1 MTETV
6 DRPVG
11 VALIGTG
18 MWGRRLADALQR
30 TTALR
35 LACCYS
41 RDEARRR
48 AFAADFRCQAAPSF
62 EAAVDHPEVEGVL
75 LATPNYVHREQ
86 ALACAERRRHVF
98 VEKPI
103 ADTVTDGQAMAAAC
117 QAAGVTLLVGHQMRR
132 LGAARRVK
140 ALLEEGVL
148 GTVVLAE
155 ANFSLHG
162 MLTPGQWGA
171 HRRTCP
177 GGPLMQL
184 GVHHADTLQY
194 LLGPVVRVRGA
205 FARLV
210 TSAEVDD
217 VAVAALEFAAGA
229 QGTLTSSYVSP
240 KTYSLRLYGTA
251 AVLDYQTEMAVWPD
265 VHRLDAATTLTLR
278 RDVGTVPVAFTPRD
292 PLVEELE
299 EFARCVRGTARPE
312 TGAAEALAALRVV
325 LAAVRSHELGAAA
338 VAE

>member
-35 LACCYS
+35 LVCCYS

-98 VEKPI
+98 VEK
-103 ADTVTDGQAMAAAC
+103 
-117 QAAGVTLLVGHQMRR
+117 
-132 LGAARRVK
+132 
-140 ALLEEGVL
+140 
-148 GTVVLAE
+148 
-155 ANFSLHG
+155 
-162 MLTPGQWGA
+162 
-171 HRRTCP
+171 
-177 GGPLMQL
+177 GPLMQL

-217 VAVAALEFAAGA
+217 VAVGALEFAAGA

-240 KTYSLRLYGTA
+240 RTYSLRLYGTA
-251 AVLDYQTEMAVWPD
+251 AVLDYQTEMA
-265 VHRLDAATTLTLR
+265 
-278 RDVGTVPVAFTPRD
+278 
-292 PLVEELE
+292 
-299 EFARCVRGTARPE
+299 ARCVRGTARPE

>member
-1 MTETV
+1 MDAV
-6 DRPVG
+6 DSPVG

-18 MWGRRLADALQR
+18 MWGRRLAAALQR
-30 TTALR
+30 TAALR
-35 LACCYS
+35 LVCCYS

-48 AFAADFRCQAAPSF
+48 AFAADFRCEAAPSF

-75 LATPNYVHREQ
+75 LVTPNYAHREQ
-86 ALACAERRRHVF
+86 ALACAARRRHVF

-103 ADTVTDGQAMAAAC
+103 ADTLTDGQAMAAAC
-117 QAAGVTLLVGHQMRR
+117 RAAGVTLFVGHQMRR

-155 ANFSLHG
+155 ANFSLPG
-162 MLTPGQWGA
+162 VLTPDQWRA

-184 GVHHADTLQY
+184 GIHHADTLQY

-205 FARLV
+205 FARLA
-210 TSAEVDD
+210 TPAEIDD

-265 VHRLDAATTLTLR
+265 VQKLDPATTLTLR
-278 RDVGTVPVAFTPRD
+278 TEAGSVPVTFAPRD

-299 EFARCVRGTARPE
+299 EFARCVRGSARPE
-312 TGAAEALAALRVV
+312 TGASEALAALRVV
-325 LAAVRSHELGAAA
+325 LAAVRSHELGAVVA
-338 VAE
+338 VAG